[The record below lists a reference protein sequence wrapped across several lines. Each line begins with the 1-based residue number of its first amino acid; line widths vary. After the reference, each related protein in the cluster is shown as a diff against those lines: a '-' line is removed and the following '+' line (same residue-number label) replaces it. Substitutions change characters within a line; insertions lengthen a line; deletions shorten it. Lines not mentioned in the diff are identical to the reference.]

1 MLMLVF
7 SCESGGDEPLSKN
20 NVNMAGVV
28 LGVMFA
34 TGGALALVMA
44 GWFVL
49 KKFYWAGSLPRA
61 FH

>member
-1 MLMLVF
+1 MFVF
-7 SCESGGDEPLSKN
+7 SCKSGGSEPSNRN

-28 LGVMFA
+28 VGVMFA
-34 TGGALALVMA
+34 TCGAVALVMA

>member
-1 MLMLVF
+1 MFVF
-7 SCESGGDEPLSKN
+7 SSESGGSEPLSRN

-28 LGVMFA
+28 VGVMFA
-34 TGGALALVMA
+34 TGGAVVLVMA

-49 KKFYWAGSLPRA
+49 KKFYWAGSLPQA